1 MIIMGS
7 QMIGVWTLRGLDLA
21 GEVGHAHLQAID
33 IIRWHDT
40 RSVCSP
46 AAFRIFSFCL
56 IFF

>member
-7 QMIGVWTLRGLDLA
+7 QMMGVWALRGLALA
-21 GEVGHAHLQAID
+21 GEIGHAHLQAID
-33 IIRWHDT
+33 IIRWHDM
-40 RSVCSP
+40 RPVCSL